1 MVEMKDIFF
10 GIALLLT
17 FASAISYLAYFITE
31 SDKSRSYGRFLLVLS
46 GIAQTL
52 YVADRAVL
60 LSNLPVTTGHEALVF
75 FGWAVTWA
83 FLSFKWRYS
92 VRNLGTLVAFFV
104 FVVLLI
110 ASLLPMDIVPLKP
123 EQQTYWLPFHAG
135 VSLLAYGFL
144 GIAFLGGLMYL
155 LQERQLKKKK
165 FGYLFSR
172 LPSLDTLDILN
183 NHCLT
188 VGFAFLTCG
197 LIAGGLWARVVHGG
211 WQIDWTIM
219 AWFFYLVQMHQR
231 LTVGWRGR
239 RAAIMAICGFVL
251 AILTLWGVAYL
262 SGGIHGNG

>member
-1 MVEMKDIFF
+1 MVEIKDIFF
-10 GIALLLT
+10 GLSLLLT
-17 FASAISYLAYFITE
+17 FIAALSYLAYFVTQKE
-31 SDKSRSYGRFLLVLS
+31 TSRSFGRSLLVLS
-46 GIAQTL
+46 GLAQTL
-52 YVADRAVL
+52 YVADRAL
-60 LSNLPVTTGHEALVF
+60 LLHNLPVTTAHESLTF
-75 FGWAVTWA
+75 FAWAVTWG

-92 VRNLGTLVAFFV
+92 VRNLGTLVSV
-104 FVVLLI
+104 FVVIVLSI
-110 ASLLPMDIVPLKP
+110 AFFFPADIIPLKP
-123 EQQTYWLPFHAG
+123 EQQTFWLPFHAG

-197 LIAGGLWARVVHGG
+197 IIAGGLWAKVVHGA
-211 WQIDWTIM
+211 WKVDWTIIV
-219 AWFFYLVQMHQR
+219 WFFYLVQTHQR

-239 RAAIMAICGFVL
+239 RAAIMAIFGFVL
-251 AILTLWGVAYL
+251 AIVTLWGVAYL
-262 SGGIHGNG
+262 SGGVHGNG